1 MGCEVAGKHT
11 GLKLRRKLWTEVPD
25 LGVRHRQHMSS
36 PMESSEKRV
45 QTLGFQGSRNEEES
59 TRRLEAVHTD
69 GKRQKVWH
77 PEVKEVS
84 KRRK

>member
-1 MGCEVAGKHT
+1 
-11 GLKLRRKLWTEVPD
+11 
-25 LGVRHRQHMSS
+25 
-36 PMESSEKRV
+36 MESSEKRV

-59 TRRLEAVHTD
+59 TRRLDAVHTG